1 VIGER
6 RGVAKANRDG
16 CKISIT
22 VKYKERSMKTFQ
34 RILVPIDFSQYAN
47 KAFEE
52 ALMLAKQFKSEVYL
66 LHVVDDIR
74 QCALTIA

>member
-1 VIGER
+1 
-6 RGVAKANRDG
+6 
-16 CKISIT
+16 
-22 VKYKERSMKTFQ
+22 MKTFQ